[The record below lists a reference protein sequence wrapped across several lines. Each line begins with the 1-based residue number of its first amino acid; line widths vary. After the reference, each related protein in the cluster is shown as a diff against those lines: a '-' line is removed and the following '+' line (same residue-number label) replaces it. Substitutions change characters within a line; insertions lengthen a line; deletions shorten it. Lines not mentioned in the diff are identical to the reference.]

1 MTFLKMINKIFCLSS
16 IKSSIRLSLLF
27 LCFSF
32 IQIGFAQETKN
43 VLFIGNSQTFYNDL
57 PKMTQNIANSLG
69 DVLTYEESTIPSYS
83 LRQHINNS
91 ETRNKIR
98 KGGWDYVILQER
110 SAWPALW
117 DTHVEDN
124 IYPYLQQLKDLIEET
139 NPCAKIILYH
149 TWGYK
154 DGIPSSCATWPNVC
168 DYTSM
173 DNQLQDRF
181 KEMATKFNAIIA
193 PVGPVWRSLRSNYPL
208 IELFDP
214 DKTHPSLKG
223 SFVGAMTFYTILFD
237 KDANASTYDAGIPA
251 NEIVRIKNAV
261 KAVSFEGL
269 SNWKNIKED
278 EDVSFDFQIGAN
290 LEVTFTNKTEFADSY
305 LWDFGDGTSSS
316 DKNPKHTYASDGKY
330 IVKLAVNRCGKSVEV
345 LKTIIEGT
353 LSIKELEKSKIQ
365 LFPNPVID
373 NLNINFLNIDVE
385 INVYS
390 IEGKLL
396 FENLKPTTKN
406 YRLDISF
413 LKSGLYLLRITDKNN
428 VLKFKN
434 SLFVK
439 K

>member
-1 MTFLKMINKIFCLSS
+1 MYKNNHSKFQLKFVLFG
-16 IKSSIRLSLLF
+16 LF
-27 LCFSF
+27 LLLH
-32 IQIGFAQETKN
+32 QIGFSQEAKN

-69 DVLTYEESTIPSYS
+69 DVLTYEESTLPSYS

-98 KGGWDYVILQER
+98 KGGWDYVILQES

-117 DTHVEDN
+117 DTYVEDN
-124 IYPYLQQLKDLIEET
+124 IYPYLQQLKDLIKET

-154 DGIPSSCATWPNVC
+154 DGMPNNCATWPNVC

-181 KEMATKFNAIIA
+181 KEMAAKFNAIIA
-193 PVGPVWRSLRSNYPL
+193 PVGPVWRSLRTNYPS

-223 SFVGAMTFYTILFD
+223 SFVGAMTFYTIFFE
-237 KDANASTYDAGIPA
+237 KDASTATYNAGISA
-251 NEIVRIKNAV
+251 NEIESIKNAV

-269 SNWKNIKED
+269 SSWKNIKEN
-278 EDVSFDFQIGAN
+278 EDVFFDFKIGSN
-290 LEVTFTNKTEFADSY
+290 LEVTFANNTEFADSY
-305 LWDFGDGTSSS
+305 LWDFGDGTSSTE
-316 DKNPKHTYASDGKY
+316 KNPKHSYNADGKY
-330 IVKLAVNRCGKSVEV
+330 IVKLTVYRCGKSIEV
-345 LKTIIEGT
+345 INTILEGT
-353 LSIKELEKSKIQ
+353 LSIEDLEKSKIR
-365 LFPNPVID
+365 LYPNPATDRLFI
-373 NLNINFLNIDVE
+373 NLPKKDVE
-385 INVYS
+385 ISVFS
-390 IEGKLL
+390 LDGKLL
-396 FENLKPTTKN
+396 FNTLKPLSKN
-406 YRLDISF
+406 YQLDISS
-413 LKSGLYLLRITDKNN
+413 LKSGLYFLRIVNKNN
-428 VLKFKN
+428 ISEYKN